1 MVTAARRLA
10 RREASPAT
18 FLHARFPEATRPVP
32 RADVVAAAS
41 LLAVAP
47 EREAMLRSLWQCVK
61 PGGALLVVEPTERLT
76 VPAAKAALRD
86 GLQPPGRNLL
96 LVWATAR
103 AGNAVDPRV
112 RDCLPE
118 VECRTA
124 PLLGGLAEAW
134 LFG

>member
-1 MVTAARRLA
+1 
-10 RREASPAT
+10 
-18 FLHARFPEATRPVP
+18 
-32 RADVVAAAS
+32 
-41 LLAVAP
+41 
-47 EREAMLRSLWQCVK
+47 MLRSLWQCVK
-61 PGGALLVVEPTERLT
+61 PGGGLLVVEPTERLT